1 MDEGLQRRTL
11 PHQNDLVWHP
21 NIGKIFCEI
30 GPMTTIEAHALIVWF
45 VARLEALI
53 CHLRPR
59 NEDIRHKWHR
69 LLKPPRLAGG
79 CLALHSFVKNNCRRT
94 PVSHLK
100 RRYPHLIWPNQR
112 GQDEERHPDDT
123 TSVGP
128 TSFGQTTVYQR
139 QLANL
144 SNKSDSS
151 PTITVKVTLEWM
163 IF

>member
-45 VARLEALI
+45 YGSFGGPYLSPETSKRG
-53 CHLRPR
+53 PR

-94 PVSHLK
+94 PFHIKTSLSASHLTQSTRP
-100 RRYPHLIWPNQR
+100 RRRETSGWYYVSWPNIIWPNNSL
-112 GQDEERHPDDT
+112 P
-123 TSVGP
+123 
-128 TSFGQTTVYQR
+128 TTVGQ
-139 QLANL
+139 
-144 SNKSDSS
+144 S
-151 PTITVKVTLEWM
+151 
-163 IF
+163 